1 MKIKIIVMV
10 FFGITIN
17 TAHAQNR
24 KEQIKALNFSIDSL
38 TIANSNLN
46 TILVAKDN
54 VITENQN
61 LIKKN
66 LVEITELKKNI
77 ENNQKTILELN
88 RNISTL
94 NKNNSELIFL
104 NGQLKKTIDSLNS
117 LSKSKQIIKYSL
129 RNIEGYGDNC
139 NCGCNAEKQ
148 VNGNWEHVGTYACG
162 FLNCTG
168 SKIINDYFNSFSII
182 LDQDKF
188 TFQVENKDAIKG
200 QLLNQPVK
208 FKQSVLYKSDS
219 SNYVFRQVNDD
230 YCVPYA
236 ILIGTLESI
245 TDIILAHEINN
256 TIYLTFNDGD
266 STYSFL
272 FSIN

>member
-77 ENNQKTILELN
+77 
-88 RNISTL
+88 
-94 NKNNSELIFL
+94 
-104 NGQLKKTIDSLNS
+104 
-117 LSKSKQIIKYSL
+117 
-129 RNIEGYGDNC
+129 
-139 NCGCNAEKQ
+139 
-148 VNGNWEHVGTYACG
+148 
-162 FLNCTG
+162 
-168 SKIINDYFNSFSII
+168 
-182 LDQDKF
+182 
-188 TFQVENKDAIKG
+188 
-200 QLLNQPVK
+200 
-208 FKQSVLYKSDS
+208 
-219 SNYVFRQVNDD
+219 
-230 YCVPYA
+230 
-236 ILIGTLESI
+236 
-245 TDIILAHEINN
+245 
-256 TIYLTFNDGD
+256 
-266 STYSFL
+266 
-272 FSIN
+272 